1 MTGRSGLVARAVR
14 IGAALVLAA
23 SLAGCAA
30 PAPDPTPAASAVT
43 TEQSQL
49 LAAMRFTNFDAG
61 TRPFTTTVGE
71 GGTTLALHGWVDYAT
86 HTGYAAV
93 TGEGFA
99 PQALLWTDTTVALI
113 PAEPDADGMPP
124 LPIPGA
130 DDPTWLSRAIDA
142 SASALDRRLVLIG
155 SLGSDRPENPL
166 LLQQTGALWLGEDE
180 VDGTAVTVFAAPPS
194 DEVAEPGSVDAD
206 TSPLRLWVTAD
217 ALLLRAQ
224 TRVDGAWQDVD
235 FGTAAGPDLE
245 APADE

>member
-1 MTGRSGLVARAVR
+1 MTSRVARL
-14 IGAALVLAA
+14 GAALVLAV
-23 SLAGCAA
+23 SLAGCSA
-30 PAPDPTPAASAVT
+30 PAPAPTPTAATVT

-61 TRPFTTTVGE
+61 TRPFTTTVIEDGS
-71 GGTTLALHGWVDYAT
+71 TLALRGWVDYTT

-113 PAEPDADGMPP
+113 PAAPDGDGMPR

-130 DDPTWLSRAIDA
+130 DVPTWLSRAIDA

-166 LLQQTGALWLGEDE
+166 LLQQTGALWLGERE
-180 VDGTAVTVFAAPPS
+180 IDGVAVTVFAAPPS
-194 DEVAEPGSVDAD
+194 DEVAEPGTVDAD
-206 TSPLRLWVTAD
+206 TSPLRLWVTAQ

-224 TRVDGAWQDVD
+224 ARVDGAWQDVD
-235 FGTAAGPDLE
+235 FGTDRGPELE

>member
-1 MTGRSGLVARAVR
+1 MAKLTDLRLHLRQNLVSDCRLEYGEQNDHCQVVQF
-14 IGAALVLAA
+14 GQ
-23 SLAGCAA
+23 
-30 PAPDPTPAASAVT
+30 PDP
-43 TEQSQL
+43 
-49 LAAMRFTNFDAG
+49 G
-61 TRPFTTTVGE
+61 TARQVSSLDRLEP
-71 GGTTLALHGWVDYAT
+71 
-86 HTGYAAV
+86 
-93 TGEGFA
+93 
-99 PQALLWTDTTVALI
+99 LI